1 MPTVT
6 GQKLL
11 ANVRKILPRL
21 HIQGVQSVSLPIPLP
36 LPPPGYP
43 LTQTPMHISRVHKS
57 SI

>member
-11 ANVRKILPRL
+11 ANVREILPRL

-36 LPPPGYP
+36 LPPPRYP
-43 LTQTPMHISRVHKS
+43 STQTPTHTSRVHKS
-57 SI
+57 SM